1 MYDPERSEN
10 PTDSEQQKTRVPRN
24 TWAER
29 SVPVGNSGTM
39 EVERSSGEDS
49 IPDSITSAHS
59 FPPRRMYYVE
69 QVLFRFCRPQVFT
82 MYILAFEY
90 IAILWFMYDQYQ
102 RIKKDQGSSM
112 FSWT

>member
-1 MYDPERSEN
+1 MYDPE
-10 PTDSEQQKTRVPRN
+10 QQKRRVPRN
-24 TWAER
+24 TWVER
-29 SVPVGNSGTM
+29 SVPVANSGTL

-49 IPDSITSAHS
+49 IADSITSAYNL
-59 FPPRRMYYVE
+59 PPRRMFYVE

-102 RIKKDQGSSM
+102 HRKGSQEPSDM
-112 FSWT
+112 FSGT